1 MKLGHMMGLE
11 GCGFPLFA
19 RNLYMFTWTLKK
31 HLGIPPPPKKKK
43 KMAHM
48 YREWYRGLAKLGVD
62 EKMVVEWLG
71 EGGHL
76 MGSEGRGL
84 A

>member
-1 MKLGHMMGLE
+1 MSKRSGG
-11 GCGFPLFA
+11 G
-19 RNLYMFTWTLKK
+19 
-31 HLGIPPPPKKKK
+31 KKKK